1 MKIYTEE
8 ELREDLIENMEPLD
22 PTDKWQSNRG
32 DLRAHLLGDSS
43 WDQWRTWPVVAATM
57 KAGMIP
63 SIEQELMLTGRKWAN
78 QLESL
83 GKNNGT
89 GVHQAYSLSLFEEK
103 SGMDPRMFES
113 IIEFGA
119 GYGEMACILSYAGY
133 RGIYYMLDF
142 HEMILLQKYY
152 LSSRGVDLTNFVFFS
167 SMWQFVT
174 YDWDRTEGVD
184 FAIGICSLSEAP
196 IHTRQVF
203 VGVAPPMAALYR
215 YQLNWD
221 GNDNDMW
228 FREYGDYAFKNVEVH
243 EAPHFAH
250 HATMIAWDPKEEDD
264 ES

>member
-221 GNDNDMW
+221 GNDNEHVVQRVW
-228 FREYGDYAFKNVEVH
+228 RLRF
-243 EAPHFAH
+243 
-250 HATMIAWDPKEEDD
+250 
-264 ES
+264 